1 MKIELYLYATLAKY
15 LPENAGSRSVTLDV
29 EDNARIRDVVGR
41 LTIPE
46 KSIKLVFVN
55 GVHGQMDT
63 VVDDGDR
70 VGLFPPVG
78 GG

>member
-15 LPENAGSRSVTLDV
+15 LPENAGPRSVTLDV
-29 EDNARIRDVVGR
+29 ENNACIRDVVGR
-41 LTIPE
+41 LRIPE
-46 KSIKLVFVN
+46 ERIKLVFVN
-55 GVHGQMDT
+55 GVHGRMDT
-63 VVDDGDR
+63 VVEDGDR